1 MSFPPLVIF
10 PSQRAGKMAVTA
22 HPTDDSL
29 CYTWSNRGSKPAA
42 NGANI
47 VYFACTGC
55 RALQSKDPSVK
66 IPTMKAN
73 LTAHEWISHPSCA
86 HSCEP
91 LQAATVK
98 SQFIRRSTTDVENG
112 RRRKRKTLTA
122 DAIAAAALADTMPII
137 GTTTATSVGT
147 SAPVPSQ
154 SDSAMET
161 DAWMPMTAE
170 TVQVKEEPASRGR
183 FSSGQ
188 GRLLQGWDRASVHF
202 GDLGRKKPRL

>member
-10 PSQRAGKMAVTA
+10 PSQRSGKMAVTA

-42 NGANI
+42 NGASI

-73 LTAHEWISHPSCA
+73 LTAHEWISQPSCA

-98 SQFIRRSTTDVENG
+98 SQFIRRATTDVENG

-122 DAIAAAALADTMPII
+122 DAIAAAALADAMPII
-137 GTTTATSVGT
+137 GTSTAPSAGTSTSV
-147 SAPVPSQ
+147 PQP

-161 DAWMPMTAE
+161 DGCMPTTTEM
-170 TVQVKEEPASRGR
+170 VDVKEEPASY
-183 FSSGQ
+183 
-188 GRLLQGWDRASVHF
+188 
-202 GDLGRKKPRL
+202 

>member
-10 PSQRAGKMAVTA
+10 PSQRSGKMAVTA
-22 HPTDDSL
+22 HPSDDAL

-42 NGANI
+42 NGASI

-73 LTAHEWISHPSCA
+73 LTAHEWISHPSYA

-91 LQAATVK
+91 LQAAIVK
-98 SQFIRRSTTDVENG
+98 SQFVRRSTTDVENG
-112 RRRKRKTLTA
+112 RRRKRKTLMA

-137 GTTTATSVGT
+137 GTPTASSVDT
-147 SAPVPSQ
+147 LASVPQPSEF
-154 SDSAMET
+154 AMGT
-161 DAWMPMTAE
+161 DAWMPVTTG
-170 TVQVKEEPASRGR
+170 TVHVKEEPTS
-183 FSSGQ
+183 
-188 GRLLQGWDRASVHF
+188 H
-202 GDLGRKKPRL
+202 